1 MGENKVNKPTNPRE
15 LQKFTRSLLQD
26 IKSLDYML
34 QNNWF
39 EKGIHRIGAEQEMCL
54 VDNVTYKPSLIA
66 MEVLNATSL
75 EQLIA
80 NRAGYVQPRDQF
92 CTQRIYRRLLF
103 SDDGGIYLPIKDHQ
117 RSIGTIQC

>member
-39 EKGIHRIGAEQEMCL
+39 EKGIHRIGAEQEM
-54 VDNVTYKPSLIA
+54 VLIDVQNYRPDPINI
-66 MEVLNATSL
+66 EVISKL
-75 EQLIA
+75 EQYDWLDTELA
-80 NRAGYVQPRDQF
+80 MFNLETNFVPREFTRD
-92 CTQRIYRRLLF
+92 CF
-103 SDDGGIYLPIKDHQ
+103 SQMMEESTYQLKIIREALVPF
-117 RSIGTIQC
+117 

>member
-39 EKGIHRIGAEQEMCL
+39 EKGIHRIGAEQEM
-54 VDNVTYKPSLIA
+54 VLID
-66 MEVLNATSL
+66 
-75 EQLIA
+75 
-80 NRAGYVQPRDQF
+80 VQN
-92 CTQRIYRRLLF
+92 YR
-103 SDDGGIYLPIKDHQ
+103 P
-117 RSIGTIQC
+117 

>member
-39 EKGIHRIGAEQEMCL
+39 EKGIHRIGAEQEM
-54 VDNVTYKPSLIA
+54 VLIDVQNYRPDPINI
-66 MEVLNATSL
+66 EVISKL
-75 EQLIA
+75 EQYDWLDTELAMFNLETNFVPREFTGDCFSQMMEESTYQLIS
-80 NRAGYVQPRDQF
+80 NQ
-92 CTQRIYRRLLF
+92 
-103 SDDGGIYLPIKDHQ
+103 H
-117 RSIGTIQC
+117 